1 MANNNQGVALC
12 DTPSLG
18 LDNEQ
23 APDSRFAGEWP
34 PLEHGPM
41 RAEDWAESEGRQA
54 EERRS
59 EGDRKDGF
67 LTH

>member
-23 APDSRFAGEWP
+23 ASDSRFAGEWQ

-41 RAEDWAESEGRQA
+41 RAEDWAGG
-54 EERRS
+54 EERKS
-59 EGDRKDGF
+59 EEDER
-67 LTH
+67 